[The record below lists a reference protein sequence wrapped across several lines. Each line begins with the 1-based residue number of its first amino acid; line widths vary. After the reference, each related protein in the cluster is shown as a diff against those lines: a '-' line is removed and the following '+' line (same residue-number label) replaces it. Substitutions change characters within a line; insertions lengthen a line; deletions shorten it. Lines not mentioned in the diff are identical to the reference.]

1 MNRRSFLARSTGA
14 VALPFLV
21 NGLPVH
27 AFDGPLLADLFNLA
41 EESDRVLVLVQLNGG
56 NDGIN
61 TVLPIDQ
68 EDAYNAVRSNIAIPM
83 TSALKLNNSLGLH
96 PAMTDLHRAFGEQK
110 VAVLNGVGY
119 PNPNQSHFR
128 STDIWMSGSSSN
140 QVVSSGWIGRYLDG
154 VYPGYPDGYPSAA
167 MPDPIAI
174 QMSAVVSLALTGGQ
188 QQSMG
193 MALQDPETFYD
204 LVQGT
209 TSGGGSLPSHAEAR
223 ANVAFIRDV
232 QGKAQVY
239 STVIKQ
245 AASKAENK
253 ADYGDVRV
261 NRLAA
266 QMQIVARLIAGGLKT
281 RVYVVSLGGFDTHA
295 SQVLEGE
302 PTNGTHAILLGYVSA
317 AMAAFQKD
325 LEAHGVQDR
334 VITMTFSEFGRR
346 VASNLSFG
354 TDHGTSAPMFIM
366 GSRVIDG
373 IRTPYPSL
381 TDLEQGDLKMTVDFR
396 QIYASVLEQWFGAK
410 PEVIRQIL
418 FQDFATV
425 PIIKAGSSTGVSRW
439 DGVVDGL
446 TLYHVTPNPVR
457 DAAAVRYRVDTE
469 TVVRVDVFDPL
480 GFHVATLANGQ
491 HTPGEYSAPFSTTTL
506 PSGTYH
512 VRCSAGRRQAT
523 TPVVV
528 VR

>member
-14 VALPFLV
+14 VTLPFLV

-56 NDGIN
+56 NDGVN

-68 EDAYNAVRSNIAIPM
+68 EAAYKAARSNIAIPM
-83 TSALKLNNSLGLH
+83 SAALKLNDALGLH
-96 PAMTDLHRAFGEQK
+96 PAMADLHRTFGEQK

-140 QVVSSGWIGRYLDG
+140 QVVSSGWVGRYLDG
-154 VYPGYPDGYPSAA
+154 VYPGYPDGYPTAA

-174 QMSAVVSLALTGGQ
+174 QMSAVVSLALTGVQ

-209 TSGGGSLPSHAEAR
+209 TSGGGGLPSQAEAR

-239 STVIKQ
+239 SAVIKE
-245 AASKAENK
+245 AAAKADNI
-253 ADYGDVRV
+253 ADYGDTRV

-266 QMQIVARLIAGGLKT
+266 QLQIVARMVAGGLKT

-295 SQVLEGE
+295 AQTLEGE
-302 PTNGTHAILLGYVSA
+302 PTNGSHAVLLGYVSA
-317 AMAAFQKD
+317 AMAAFQRD

-334 VITMTFSEFGRR
+334 VLTMTFSEFGRR
-346 VASNLSFG
+346 VASNLSLG

-366 GSRVIDG
+366 GSKVIDG

-381 TDLEQGDLKMTVDFR
+381 TDLDRGDLKMSIDFR
-396 QIYASVLEQWFGAK
+396 QVYASVLEQWFGAD
-410 PEVIRQIL
+410 PAVIRQIL
-418 FQDFATV
+418 FQDFETV
-425 PIIKAGSSTGVSRW
+425 PIIKAGSTTH
-439 DGVVDGL
+439 VDDATSAGGL
-446 TLYHVTPNPVR
+446 TLYAISPNPVR
-457 DAAAVRYRVDTE
+457 GTATIRYRVDAALP
-469 TVVRVDVFDPL
+469 VRVDVYDAL
-480 GFHVATLANGQ
+480 GFHVTTLAEG
-491 HTPGEYSAPFSTTTL
+491 HHSHGEHSAPFNTSTL

-512 VRCSAGRRQAT
+512 VRCSQGRQHVTAAM
-523 TPVVV
+523 VV